1 MMNFG
6 KAEGLKKREFGSSL
20 SLYLS
25 GFQRHQNPER
35 YDIGYPGGETT
46 GAVQQRFM
54 KFINKLFEEGRE
66 RVRWLRTECSS
77 AFLPKY
83 A

>member
-1 MMNFG
+1 MNFG
-6 KAEGLKKREFGSSL
+6 KAEGLKKNDLEAVFP
-20 SLYLS
+20 YIYQA
-25 GFQRHQNPER
+25 FNDIKNPER

-54 KFINKLFEEGRE
+54 KYINKCLKKGGSACC
-66 RVRWLRTECSS
+66 WLRTECSS